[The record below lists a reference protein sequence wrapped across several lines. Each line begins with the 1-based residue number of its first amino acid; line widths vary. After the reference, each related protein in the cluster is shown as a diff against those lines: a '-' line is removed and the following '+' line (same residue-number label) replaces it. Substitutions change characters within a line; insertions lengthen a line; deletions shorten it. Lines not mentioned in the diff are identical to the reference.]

1 MTPPSSGYSSRR
13 RLESPVTNEF
23 VKCWGGRGV
32 ECEDLSL
39 ELGLTK
45 DGELQGNTKL
55 QSDLSMLN
63 RFVGVR
69 DAGHGHARS
78 TTARLYRLA
87 RSPPG
92 HWGRSL

>member
-1 MTPPSSGYSSRR
+1 
-13 RLESPVTNEF
+13 VTNEF
-23 VKCWGGRGV
+23 VKCWGGGGGF
-32 ECEDLSL
+32 EDLSL

-45 DGELQGNTKL
+45 DGELHGNAKL
-55 QSDLSMLN
+55 LSDLSMLN

-69 DAGHGHARS
+69 DAGHGRARS
-78 TTARLYRLA
+78 PTARLSTA